1 MSGFRAILS
10 NAWRLARNNE
20 GVALAE
26 MAISATLLLST
37 FLGVF
42 EVAMACYTYN
52 NVGEVARESARWAM
66 VRGNMCSTYTPNQDH
81 CGATSSDIQSHAET
95 MGLINWTSCTTTSPC
110 VTATWMTGTSTTS
123 GTTQQRVT
131 TWAAC
136 GTTSACKAP
145 GNLVVVNVSLPY
157 TLTVPFVRNFSMNL
171 KSQAEMVVS
180 Q

>member
-1 MSGFRAILS
+1 MIGFRAIFS
-10 NAWRLARNNE
+10 NARRLARNDE

-26 MAISATLLLST
+26 MAISATLLLGT

-66 VRGNMCSTYTPNQDH
+66 VRGDMCSTYTPNQDH

-95 MGLINWTSCTTTSPC
+95 MGLINWSSCTTTNPC
-110 VTATWMTGTSTTS
+110 VTATWMTGTTVT
-123 GTTQQRVT
+123 GTQQTTT
-131 TWAAC
+131 TWASC

-145 GNLVVVNVSLPY
+145 GNLVVVNVSVPY
-157 TLTVPFVRNFSMNL
+157 TLTIPFIKNFSLNL

>member
-1 MSGFRAILS
+1 MIGFRAIFS
-10 NAWRLARNNE
+10 NARRLARNDE

-26 MAISATLLLST
+26 MAISATILLST

-66 VRGNMCSTYTPNQDH
+66 VRGAMCSTYTPNQDH
-81 CGATSSDIQSHAET
+81 CGATSADIQTHAET
-95 MGLINWTSCTTTSPC
+95 MGLINWSSCTTTSPC
-110 VTATWMTGTSTTS
+110 VTATWMTGTTVT
-123 GTTQQRVT
+123 GTQQATT

-136 GTTSACKAP
+136 GTTTACKSP
-145 GNLVVVNVSLPY
+145 GNMVVVNVSVPY
-157 TLTVPFVRNFSMNL
+157 TLTVPFVNNFSMNL